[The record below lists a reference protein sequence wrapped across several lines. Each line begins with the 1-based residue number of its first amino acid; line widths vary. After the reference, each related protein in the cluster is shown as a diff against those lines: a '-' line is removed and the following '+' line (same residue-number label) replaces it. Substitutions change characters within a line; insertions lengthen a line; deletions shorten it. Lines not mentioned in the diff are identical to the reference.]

1 MVKVLLFAEL
11 QERIGKTSLEIPL
24 EKADVRQL
32 KEKLES
38 DYPQLRLKGVM
49 TAVNEEYAKDDDI
62 VTAGDTVALIPPV
75 SGG

>member
-1 MVKVLLFAEL
+1 MVRVLLFAEL